1 MAKMI
6 KITLTKS
13 TIGASPKQRK
23 VVEALGLRKMHHS
36 VELADT
42 PQTRGA
48 VAKVS
53 HLVTVEELQEVHL
66 DEIT

>member
-1 MAKMI
+1 MANMI

-23 VVEALGLRKMHHS
+23 VVEALGLKKMHQT

-42 PQTRGA
+42 PQT
-48 VAKVS
+48 KVS
-53 HLVTVEELQEVHL
+53 HLVTVEE
-66 DEIT
+66 

>member
-48 VAKVS
+48 IAKVS
-53 HLVTVEELQEVHL
+53 HLVTVEELQEVHS
-66 DEIT
+66 DEIA

>member
-1 MAKMI
+1 MANKL

-13 TIGASPKQRK
+13 TIGSNPKQRK

-42 PQTRGA
+42 PAVRGA
-48 VAKVS
+48 IAKVK
-53 HLVTVEELQEVHL
+53 HLVTVEEL
-66 DEIT
+66 

>member
-23 VVEALGLRKMHHS
+23 VVEALGLKKMQHS

-48 VAKVS
+48 VAKVA
-53 HLVTVEELQEVHL
+53 HLVTVEEL
-66 DEIT
+66 

>member
-1 MAKMI
+1 MANMI

-23 VVEALGLRKMHHS
+23 VVEALGLKKMHQT
-36 VELADT
+36 VELAAT

-53 HLVTVEELQEVHL
+53 HLVTVEE
-66 DEIT
+66 

>member
-1 MAKMI
+1 MMAML

-23 VVEALGLRKMHHS
+23 VVEALGLKKMHKS

-42 PQTRGA
+42 PATRGA
-48 VAKVS
+48 IAKVA
-53 HLVTVEELQEVHL
+53 HLVTVEEL
-66 DEIT
+66 

>member
-1 MAKMI
+1 MAKML

-23 VVEALGLRKMHHS
+23 VVEALGLKKLHRS

-42 PQTRGA
+42 PATRGA
-48 VAKVS
+48 ADKVA
-53 HLVTVEELQEVHL
+53 HLVTVEEL
-66 DEIT
+66 

>member
-13 TIGASPKQRK
+13 TIGASPKQKK
-23 VVEALGLRKMHHS
+23 VVEALGLKKMHQS
-36 VELADT
+36 VEMADT

-53 HLVTVEELQEVHL
+53 HLVTVEEISGGATN
-66 DEIT
+66 EIT

>member
-1 MAKMI
+1 MAKTV

-23 VVEALGLRKMHHS
+23 VVEALGLKKMHHS

-42 PQTRGA
+42 PATRGA
-48 VAKVS
+48 IKKVE
-53 HLVTVEELQEVHL
+53 HLVTVEEL
-66 DEIT
+66 

>member
-23 VVEALGLRKMHHS
+23 VVEALGLKKKHHC

-53 HLVTVEELQEVHL
+53 HLVTVEE
-66 DEIT
+66 I

>member
-1 MAKMI
+1 MAKML

-23 VVEALGLRKMHHS
+23 VVEALGLKKMHRC

-48 VAKVS
+48 IDKVA
-53 HLVTVEELQEVHL
+53 HLVTVEEL
-66 DEIT
+66 

>member
-23 VVEALGLRKMHHS
+23 VVEALGLKKMHYS

-48 VAKVS
+48 VTKVA
-53 HLVTVEELQEVHL
+53 HLVTVEEL
-66 DEIT
+66 